1 MCDSSSVDD
10 VLGELDDIEICATDW
25 ARFFDRINGASWNGR
40 TLGSQSEMI
49 SSFCASPCGPM
60 FDNRLKDFR
69 DTCQAGKGKMMEEA
83 VVKLGPEGEEEG
95 KWVDVPD
102 CSREIYRMLGE
113 EAQGREGGR
122 EGGRG
127 VCLCALLSLCCR
139 CLFSSLPVSDGRGR
153 TRSKDE
159 HMLCKLYFK
168 SIPILTYP
176 PLPPSLPPSPPGF
189 VGTFGCTQDMETGML
204 CAELIV
210 HALSASASAQKL
222 PPKGAFFRSPS
233 FPPSLPPSF
242 HTLPLRL
249 RQRSEAASQR

>member
-83 VVKLGPEGEEEG
+83 VLKLGPEGEEEG

-102 CSREIYRMLGE
+102 YSREIYRMLGE

-122 EGGRG
+122 EGGVS
-127 VCLCALLSLCCR
+127 VC
-139 CLFSSLPVSDGRGR
+139 
-153 TRSKDE
+153 
-159 HMLCKLYFK
+159 M
-168 SIPILTYP
+168 
-176 PLPPSLPPSPPGF
+176 
-189 VGTFGCTQDMETGML
+189 
-204 CAELIV
+204 
-210 HALSASASAQKL
+210 
-222 PPKGAFFRSPS
+222 
-233 FPPSLPPSF
+233 PSF
-242 HTLPLRL
+242 HCAVVASFLPSLSL
-249 RQRSEAASQR
+249 TAGGVLEARTSTCSANFLSSPFPF